1 MAAASAVLAC
11 QGQLAVLL
19 ERMVALAFEGQFRQL
34 PELDLECASLAAR
47 LGAMDL
53 AGPTPAERESIAG
66 LFQRIAASQADLN
79 ALVQPQFLALMDRIG
94 GQHRPRDRMRGREQ
108 PIHDPEKCP
117 PGGARCSA
125 GHQPD

>member
-1 MAAASAVLAC
+1 VAAASAVLAC

-34 PELDLECASLAAR
+34 PELDVECSALAVR

-53 AGPTPAERESIAG
+53 ADPTDAERESIAG
-66 LFQRIAASQADLN
+66 LFQRIAASQADLD
-79 ALVQPQFLALMDRIG
+79 AVVRPQFLALMERLG
-94 GQHRPRDRMRGREQ
+94 GQHRPRDRMRGRKQ

-117 PGGARCSA
+117 PGGARRSA
-125 GHQPD
+125 GQQPD